1 MKHFYSLSIFIAIIA
16 ISIQSVQA
24 QGKRSIGV
32 RAGYQISGLF
42 EGSDRVAGTSNYGSF
57 YVGAFKEI
65 KIIPFLHWGT
75 GLEYC
80 QNGAGLSDDNKQV
93 IKYLGIP
100 VHLKA
105 KLGPV
110 YALVGVQPK
119 VKLSEKIII
128 NDEKTSPTDDQKS
141 NTFDLP
147 AYGGLGFNILIVSI
161 ETRYYYGL
169 IETNHGARNAY
180 WQVGATLHL

>member
-1 MKHFYSLSIFIAIIA
+1 MKRFLTLTILVAILTIF
-16 ISIQSVQA
+16 SQSALA
-24 QGKRSIGV
+24 QGKRSIGI

-42 EGSDRVAGTSNYGSF
+42 KDAEKLPGTSNYASF
-57 YVGAFKEI
+57 YVGAFKEK

-80 QNGAGLSDDNKQV
+80 QNGAKLSDDSKQV

-105 KLGPV
+105 KVGPV

-119 VKLSEKIII
+119 VKLSEKIMK
-128 NDEKTSPTDDQKS
+128 DSDKTSPTDEQKS
-141 NTFDLP
+141 KTMDFP
-147 AYGGLGFNILIVSI
+147 AYGGIGFNILIVSI
-161 ETRYYYGL
+161 EARYQYSMF
-169 IETNHGARNAY
+169 ETNHGARNAY
-180 WQVGATLHL
+180 LQLGATLHL

>member
-1 MKHFYSLSIFIAIIA
+1 MKHIFYLTITITILA
-16 ISIQSVQA
+16 ISIQSAQA
-24 QGKRSIGV
+24 QGKRSIGI

-42 EGSDRVAGTSNYGSF
+42 EGSDYVTGTSSYGSF
-57 YVGAFKEI
+57 YLGAFKEK

-80 QNGAGLSDDNKQV
+80 INGAEIGENSKQK
-93 IKYLGIP
+93 IHYLGLP

-119 VKLSEKIII
+119 VKLSEKIFID
-128 NDEKTSPTDDQKS
+128 DEKTSPTDEQKS
-141 NTFDLP
+141 STFDLP
-147 AYGGLGFNILIVSI
+147 AYGGLGLNILIVSI
-161 ETRYYYGL
+161 ETRYYYSM

-180 WQVGATLHL
+180 WQFGATLHF

>member
-1 MKHFYSLSIFIAIIA
+1 MKHFFLLSIFIATMA

-24 QGKRSIGV
+24 QGKRSIGI
-32 RAGYQISGLF
+32 RAGYQVSGLF

-57 YVGAFKEI
+57 YVGAFKEN

-80 QNGAGLSDDNKQV
+80 INGAEFGDNSKQK
-93 IKYLGIP
+93 IHYLGLP

-105 KLGPV
+105 KVGPV
-110 YALVGVQPK
+110 YALLGVQPK
-119 VKLSEKIII
+119 VKLSEKIFID
-128 NDEKTSPTDDQKS
+128 DEKTSPTDEQKS
-141 NTFDLP
+141 KTFDLP
-147 AYGGLGFNILIVSI
+147 AYGGLGINILIVSI

-180 WQVGATLHL
+180 LQVGATLHL